1 MCYFHS
7 VYFLSGLDAKNPNN
21 TILCVSVLLHGIVQH
36 MVFPLPLNY
45 HMVYQMDLPMDLM
58 DDKTVL
64 EPQNGVSLMLS
75 EPNKTYT

>member
-1 MCYFHS
+1 
-7 VYFLSGLDAKNPNN
+7 
-21 TILCVSVLLHGIVQH
+21 

-64 EPQNGVSLMLS
+64 EPQNGVSLML
-75 EPNKTYT
+75 